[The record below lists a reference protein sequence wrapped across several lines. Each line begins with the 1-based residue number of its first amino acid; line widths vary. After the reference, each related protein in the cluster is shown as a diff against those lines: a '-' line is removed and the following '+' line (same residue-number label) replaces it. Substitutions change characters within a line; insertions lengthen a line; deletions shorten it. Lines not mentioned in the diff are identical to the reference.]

1 MSRVWFPPWFFPSI
15 FSLHC
20 DLVSF
25 FINDEALCNHSIIPS
40 IHSIIPSILSFPPFI
55 LSFILS
61 FPPFILSF
69 HSFYHSLHSFL
80 TLSQASPSVKWRR
93 FISSS
98 FSSKHTNSNK
108 PTTTNNA
115 PNLSIASNPL
125 RSLSS
130 CMSMRTMSNF
140 PPPSITPSF
149 WRESNVCSN
158 KNNRS

>member
-1 MSRVWFPPWFFPSI
+1 MCFNGVGRVVCCQGFGSRHGFFPPSFPSI
-15 FSLHC
+15 ATLCHFS
-20 DLVSF
+20 SMMR
-25 FINDEALCNHSIIPS
+25 LCV
-40 IHSIIPSILSFPPFI
+40 SILSFPPFI
-55 LSFILS
+55 LSFPSIHSIISL
-61 FPPFILSF
+61 

>member
-1 MSRVWFPPWFFPSI
+1 MLSRVWFPPWFFPSI

-25 FINDEALCNHSIIPS
+25 FINDEALCNHSIIS
-40 IHSIIPSILSFPPFI
+40 L
-55 LSFILS
+55 
-61 FPPFILSF
+61 

>member
-1 MSRVWFPPWFFPSI
+1 MLSRVWFPPWFFPSI

-25 FINDEALCNHSIIPS
+25 FINDEALCKHSIIPS
-40 IHSIIPSILSFPPFI
+40 IHSIISL
-55 LSFILS
+55 
-61 FPPFILSF
+61 